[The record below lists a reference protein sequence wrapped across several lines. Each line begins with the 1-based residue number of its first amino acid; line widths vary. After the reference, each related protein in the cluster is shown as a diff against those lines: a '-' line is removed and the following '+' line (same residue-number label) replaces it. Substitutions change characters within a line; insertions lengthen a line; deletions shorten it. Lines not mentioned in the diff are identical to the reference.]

1 MRSDKCKDQRMV
13 TSYFR
18 RSVGSKK
25 SKERRRDGKGVR
37 RDGRGGGRQR
47 RRKELRETTKK

>member
-18 RSVGSKK
+18 QSFGSKK
-25 SKERRRDGKGVR
+25 SKERRRDGKAVR

-47 RRKELRETTKK
+47 RRKEWRETTKK